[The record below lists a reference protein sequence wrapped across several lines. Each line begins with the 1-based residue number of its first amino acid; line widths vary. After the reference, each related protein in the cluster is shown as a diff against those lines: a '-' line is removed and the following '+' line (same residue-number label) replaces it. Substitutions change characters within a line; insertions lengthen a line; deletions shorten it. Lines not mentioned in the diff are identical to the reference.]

1 VVVVGDG
8 ERKAAMKDSRARL
21 AAMAVGAAT
30 TVVLI
35 FTGLAHANPSQRPD
49 VFLLAGVAVI
59 QVVVAAAWAAP
70 WPRMPR
76 LAVLSYGVLLIA
88 VGFGS
93 LAGPISSG
101 GSLIGAAGMGTLI
114 PWAWIAMTIAGPL
127 MVLASVLA
135 TRTTPKSNS
144 DQLDV
149 GSRE

>member
-1 VVVVGDG
+1 
-8 ERKAAMKDSRARL
+8 MKDSRARL

-35 FTGLAHANPSQRPD
+35 FTWLAHANPSQRPD

-88 VGFGS
+88 VAARW
-93 LAGPISSG
+93 LARSRPADRLSGPP
-101 GSLIGAAGMGTLI
+101 A
-114 PWAWIAMTIAGPL
+114 WAPL
-127 MVLASVLA
+127 SRGL
-135 TRTTPKSNS
+135 
-144 DQLDV
+144 
-149 GSRE
+149 GSR